1 MNLMKNFN
9 LNYLIQNFKKSRTIL
24 AIFIGLIPILNTII
38 LIMLLTT
45 NKSYVL
51 GLGEISII
59 NLIGIYILPTTISIC
74 LFNYIYKK
82 KSVDF
87 INSMPISRKT
97 IYITNTIA
105 GILIFTLMLLINTF
119 LIFIT
124 TKIFASPIPLV
135 MLLDYFWFFL
145 LVYSF
150 VFTATNLAMTVSGNA
165 ITQIVLTLLLLFL
178 MPYTSLYINTLNE
191 ANGKTEITKLECNKE
206 ECMPEKYYCYDST
219 ECELDKELNRYS
231 VNFFEDSTINYTTPF
246 NIFYGPI
253 NPYATL
259 INLTSSIKM
268 LFLSIIYIILG
279 FILFIKRKMEVS
291 ETSFKSPHIHAFVK
305 SLTLIPFI
313 SLAYLIVK
321 GQEPIFIVFASVIL
335 LIYYFIYDLITKKS
349 IQNIRLTLLYFAV
362 TLIIIT
368 TSILVI
374 DKRENKNKILKYT
387 DIKEVSINL
396 ENNGRYFNSN
406 KKKLYTNNKEI
417 IKLITTS
424 LLNHNDLYQEYLPI
438 NLKTNTN
445 KEYKTN
451 VRLTEK
457 NYIRLLNLLETEK
470 IYLDYYKNI
479 NEDKIYAIKIGD
491 KIYNKNEATLYLNLI
506 KKEINNMPLKEYL
519 ELEHKYRYFND
530 NYNIKLYTYENH
542 NKKIQTI
549 NAYIS
554 YDLLNRIVNS
564 NNNHLK
570 DNITSVIPDDYYL
583 YYEDASLEEE
593 YDIDYY
599 VLKSAKQEIYE
610 FVLKNI
616 NDKIDMTKEYI
627 TFQLQLNSNRYYFTT
642 NKTEEIKQIL
652 NNKYIEIKDTEEY
665 LNYYGYG
672 NEKVE
677 YYD

>member
-9 LNYLIQNFKKSRTIL
+9 LNYLIQNLKKSRTIL

-124 TKIFASPIPLV
+124 TKIFASPIPFI

-145 LVYSF
+145 LVYIF

-178 MPYTSLYINTLNE
+178 IPYTSFYINTLNE

-206 ECMPEKYYCYDST
+206 ECMPDKYYCYDST
-219 ECELDKELNRYS
+219 ECELDKELKRYNVS
-231 VNFFEDSTINYTTPF
+231 LFEDKTTNYTTPF
-246 NIFYGPI
+246 NIFNSLIYPNSTII
-253 NPYATL
+253 N
-259 INLTSSIKM
+259 NTSVIKM
-268 LFLSIIYIILG
+268 LLLSIIYTILG
-279 FILFIKRKMEVS
+279 FILFVKRKMEIS
-291 ETSFKSPHIHAFVK
+291 ETSFKSLHIHALVK

-321 GQEPIFIVFASVIL
+321 GEAPIFIIFATIIL

-349 IQNIRLTLLYFAV
+349 IQNIKLTLLYFVV
-362 TLIIIT
+362 TLIVIT
-368 TSILVI
+368 SSILVI
-374 DKRENKNKILKYT
+374 DRKENNNKILKYT

-396 ENNGRYFNSN
+396 ENDGRYFNSN
-406 KKKLYTNNKEI
+406 NKKLYTKNKEI
-417 IKLITTS
+417 IKLVTTS
-424 LLNHNDLYQEYLPI
+424 LLNHNDSYHKYILI

-451 VRLTEK
+451 VSLTEK
-457 NYIRLLNLLETEK
+457 NYNKLLNLLETEK
-470 IYLDYYKNI
+470 TYLNYYKNI
-479 NEDKIYAIKIGD
+479 NEDKIYAIKVGD
-491 KIYNKNEATLYLNLI
+491 KTYNKNDSTPYLNLI
-506 KKEINNMPLKEYL
+506 KKEINKLTLKEYL
-519 ELEHKYRYFND
+519 ELQHKYRYLND

-542 NKKIQTI
+542 NKKEQTI

-554 YDLLNRIVNS
+554 YDLLNRVVNS
-564 NNNHLK
+564 NNKHLK
-570 DNITSVIPDDYYL
+570 DNITPIIPDDYYL
-583 YYEDASLEEE
+583 YYENAYLEEE

-599 VLKSAKQEIYE
+599 VLRSVKQEIYE

>member
-9 LNYLIQNFKKSRTIL
+9 LNYLIQNLKKSRTIL

-124 TKIFASPIPLV
+124 TKIFASPIPFI

-145 LVYSF
+145 LVYIF

-178 MPYTSLYINTLNE
+178 MPYTSFYINTLNE

-206 ECMPEKYYCYDST
+206 ECMPDKYYCYDST

-231 VNFFEDSTINYTTPF
+231 VSLFEDKTTNYTTPF
-246 NIFYGPI
+246 NIFNSLIYPNSTII
-253 NPYATL
+253 N
-259 INLTSSIKM
+259 NTSVIKM
-268 LFLSIIYIILG
+268 LLLSIIYTILG
-279 FILFIKRKMEVS
+279 FILFVKRKMEIS
-291 ETSFKSPHIHAFVK
+291 ETSFKSPHIHALVK

-321 GQEPIFIVFASVIL
+321 GEAPIFIIFATIIL

-349 IQNIRLTLLYFAV
+349 IQNIKLTLLYFVV
-362 TLIIIT
+362 TLIVIT
-368 TSILVI
+368 SSILVI
-374 DKRENKNKILKYT
+374 DRKENNNKILKYT

-396 ENNGRYFNSN
+396 ENDGRYFNSTN
-406 KKKLYTNNKEI
+406 KKLYTKNKEI
-417 IKLITTS
+417 IKLVTTS
-424 LLNHNDLYQEYLPI
+424 LLNHNDSYHKYILI

-451 VRLTEK
+451 VSLTEK
-457 NYIRLLNLLETEK
+457 NYNQLLNLLETEK
-470 IYLDYYKNI
+470 VYLNYYKNI
-479 NEDKIYAIKIGD
+479 NEDKIYAIKVGD
-491 KIYNKNEATLYLNLI
+491 KTYNKNDSTPYLNLI
-506 KKEINNMPLKEYL
+506 KKEINKLTLKEYL
-519 ELEHKYRYFND
+519 ELQHKYRYLND
-530 NYNIKLYTYENH
+530 NYDIKLYTYENH
-542 NKKIQTI
+542 NKKEQTI

-554 YDLLNRIVNS
+554 YDLLNRVVNS
-564 NNNHLK
+564 NNKHLK
-570 DNITSVIPDDYYL
+570 DNITPIIPDDYYL
-583 YYEDASLEEE
+583 YYENAYLEEE

-599 VLKSAKQEIYE
+599 VLRSVKQEIYE